1 MAIVIRR
8 TLISIS
14 ISGIVSLFLSVS
26 LSIIEYQIYNNQD
39 KDKIL
44 LYLKIMFL

>member
-8 TLISIS
+8 SLISTI